1 MGSSGLCGEI
11 CLQTKTGSEMAAVR
25 LESPWSIVTELNRL
39 NVHKARGREGGGD
52 SGQRMRREPSCCRSK
67 GRSGT

>member
-25 LESPWSIVTELNRL
+25 LESPWSIFTELNRL
-39 NVHKARGREGGGD
+39 KVHKARGKGEGTVVK
-52 SGQRMRREPSCCRSK
+52 E
-67 GRSGT
+67 